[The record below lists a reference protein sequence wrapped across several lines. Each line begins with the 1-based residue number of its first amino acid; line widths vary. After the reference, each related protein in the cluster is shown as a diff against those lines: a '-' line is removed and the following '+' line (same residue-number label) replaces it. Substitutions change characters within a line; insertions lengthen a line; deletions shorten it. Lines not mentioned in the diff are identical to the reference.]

1 MYKKKLLTMSVI
13 TLLSFSLLAGCNE
26 KKEEPHTNNSNVES
40 SAEVTDNS
48 ADASKDTEEAN
59 KEVMT
64 DPECTNLIDT
74 LLTDGYHSSPSA
86 LKWAIVDLGY
96 SNEDAEYFVE
106 NIDLNWYDYL
116 LLDINYE
123 LDNYYRS
130 EYDLRSRMESDGYDK
145 ESIDKAIDELNID
158 FSEICYDYM
167 YWRCNGRY
175 PEDESEIT
183 DMKDICESSGFT
195 NSNIEYALTKLE
207 EKCK

>member
-26 KKEEPHTNNSNVES
+26 KKEEPHTNNSNVET

-74 LLTDGYHSSPSA
+74 LLTDGYNSSPGA
-86 LKWAIVDLGY
+86 LKWAVVDLGY
-96 SNEDAEYFVE
+96 SEEDAEYFVE
-106 NIDLNWYDYL
+106 NADIDWTEYIKLK
-116 LLDINYE
+116 INYE
-123 LDNYYRS
+123 IDNAHRS
-130 EYDLRSRMESDGYDK
+130 EYDLRSRL
-145 ESIDKAIDELNID
+145 ESIGYTTELIDNALTELGVD
-158 FSEICYDYM
+158 FNEVCYDCM
-167 YWRCNGRY
+167 YKRCAGRY
-175 PEDESEIT
+175 PEDENELT
-183 DMKDICESSGFT
+183 ELKEYCESWSFT